1 MSSLGGGGA
10 AGGRGRNE
18 RDGAT
23 TDVDDEGVGGASWG
37 GVEERRLL
45 IFQFCWRFSAGDRN
59 YTRALGGGSSC
70 TRDAFRRTF
79 RRAC

>member
-37 GVEERRLL
+37 GVEESRLL
-45 IFQFCWRFSAGDRN
+45 ISILLEVFGR
-59 YTRALGGGSSC
+59 GS
-70 TRDAFRRTF
+70 
-79 RRAC
+79 